1 MKRILALILSGTFLT
16 VFAVGGVFAQT
27 ETPAQTQTPA
37 PADAQNKPAS
47 DSNTAKPMQGKMD
60 KNDDG
65 AVDLSEFTNMD
76 RLKQADTNGDGTL
89 SQDEIQAMVMKRM
102 VERQA
107 RRMTNRLDV
116 NGDGVVTIAEVE
128 KQREKRFALMDRNDD
143 GKLERSELRHGR
155 KNQEHG
161 VPQHKLHH
169 GAEHGDS
176 SD

>member
-1 MKRILALILSGTFLT
+1 MKRILALVLSGTFLT
-16 VFAVGGVFAQT
+16 VFAVSGVFAQT
-27 ETPAQTQTPA
+27 ETPAQAQTPA
-37 PADAQNKPAS
+37 AAAQTKPAS

-89 SQDEIQAMVMKRM
+89 SQDEIQAMVMKRI

-128 KQREKRFALMDRNDD
+128 KQKEKRFALMDRNDD
-143 GKLERSELRHGR
+143 GKLERSELRHGKDTHKGHER
-155 KNQEHG
+155 RGHQ
-161 VPQHKLHH
+161 QHREN
-169 GAEHGDS
+169 GNDEN
-176 SD
+176 